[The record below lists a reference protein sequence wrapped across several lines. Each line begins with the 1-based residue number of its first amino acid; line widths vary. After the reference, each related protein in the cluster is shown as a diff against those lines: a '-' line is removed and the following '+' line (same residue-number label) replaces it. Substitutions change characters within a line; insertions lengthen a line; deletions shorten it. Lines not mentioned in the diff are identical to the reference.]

1 MVSWKAPYN
10 QLNEGKKNP
19 QVCYLWSCTIFRY
32 LSKRTVAALQLHYGI
47 ALKDSDEKKPSQWA
61 EWEKCTLL
69 FILLRMRNNQR
80 FRSIV
85 IHGLRPAVCLDGQLV
100 TKILQID
107 TQFEHI
113 CVPSEGLLA
122 TGTAKCPICP
132 QDYLM
137 YVQNALFII
146 MLFLNAPN
154 VPSLTKGFIS
164 QQMKCGN
171 GSILMELISPT
182 MVFLT
187 EPQM

>member
-1 MVSWKAPYN
+1 M
-10 QLNEGKKNP
+10 
-19 QVCYLWSCTIFRY
+19 
-32 LSKRTVAALQLHYGI
+32 AALQLHYGI
-47 ALKDSDEKKPSQWA
+47 ALKDSGEKKPSQWA

-85 IHGLRPAVCLDGQLV
+85 IHGLWPAVCLDGQLV
-100 TKILQID
+100 TKILQTD

-137 YVQNALFII
+137 YATGCLIHHHVLPQCA
-146 MLFLNAPN
+146 
-154 VPSLTKGFIS
+154 SLTKGFIS
-164 QQMKCGN
+164 RQKKCGN
-171 GSILMELISPT
+171 GSILMELISLT
-182 MVFLT
+182 TIFLT
-187 EPQM
+187 EPPI